1 MLEQR
6 SRHEFSRKR
15 NVFVNISWHHYRI
28 KKILLNIKY
37 LENKIQKLKSA
48 MHSFMNTVMK
58 EYLFEYSSKN
68 KLMIKCRDGI

>member
-15 NVFVNISWHHYRI
+15 NMFVNISWRHDRI
-28 KKILLNIKY
+28 KKIFLNIKY

-48 MHSFMNTVMK
+48 MHGFMNTLMK

-68 KLMIKCRDGI
+68 KLMIKCGEGI